1 MQQLRELTRC
11 SSSLFTQHKRFLQ
24 LYNIFYLVKVKMSKK
39 THKQRKNRR
48 RTLRRKAKRG
58 GADSQALTIPTSAL
72 KVASPVNS
80 TDIMGGI
87 SKL

>member
-1 MQQLRELTRC
+1 
-11 SSSLFTQHKRFLQ
+11 
-24 LYNIFYLVKVKMSKK
+24 MSKK
-39 THKQRKNRR
+39 THKQRRHRR

-58 GADSQALTIPTSAL
+58 GADSQSLTIPTPAF
-72 KVASPVNS
+72 KVAAPVNS